1 MSTQEERERMAAFAS
16 VIGNAEN
23 RASYVAHQG
32 CAKEAEL
39 IRADIDCLRGCI
51 PVPREEY
58 ERMERALWVFFPS
71 ERSFAQGFLGGVEK
85 LRGEKNPVVDLMV
98 DLGFWE
104 QYETHTSR
112 GTVGYRPTH
121 AAHEFAARMKEKK

>member
-1 MSTQEERERMAAFAS
+1 MSKPTQEERERMAAFAS

-58 ERMERALWVFFPS
+58 ERMERALWVALVESGFNGARQDPLSS
-71 ERSFAQGFLGGVEK
+71 EWILLAAGMIAPDEYGAYT
-85 LRGEKNPVVDLMV
+85 P
-98 DLGFWE
+98 
-104 QYETHTSR
+104 
-112 GTVGYRPTH
+112 
-121 AAHEFAARMKEKK
+121 AAHEFAARMKEKE